1 MSWGCGGKSQAGG
14 FRQQM
19 RCLPQS
25 RGGSRRGGPGGGR
38 WGARAPPA
46 SSSSRGRR
54 ASAARGLV
62 PPSASAVTCLC
73 SSKSSRGHPPSGSE
87 PSDGL
92 TSRPLTSS
100 HSPRALFPSQAYA
113 QVLGVR
119 TWICIFFWG
128 GGHRL
133 THYWT
138 FHKLAWISISFF
150 FFFKKED
157 LAVPAGEQEHV
168 ALGRA
173 GHPSPAS
180 PAQDPGSGLTSPLH
194 SQANRGAEGDTPG
207 PWLGA
212 GLPLGPRRPAHTGPE
227 CSLRPRPCFGQGT
240 GWRVAVGLSRHTEP
254 LPGPQ
259 GVL

>member
-38 WGARAPPA
+38 RGARAPPA

-62 PPSASAVTCLC
+62 PPSASAVTCLR

-150 FFFKKED
+150 FFFKKRTWQC
-157 LAVPAGEQEHV
+157 LLGSRSMWPWG
-168 ALGRA
+168 ALGT
-173 GHPSPAS
+173 PLLPAL
-180 PAQDPGSGLTSPLH
+180 PRILGL
-194 SQANRGAEGDTPG
+194 A
-207 PWLGA
+207 
-212 GLPLGPRRPAHTGPE
+212 
-227 CSLRPRPCFGQGT
+227 
-240 GWRVAVGLSRHTEP
+240 
-254 LPGPQ
+254 
-259 GVL
+259 